1 MTTLKEIRESARAT
15 ARQVKEAAVEN
26 ATTREGTFIR
36 PSVLGY
42 RGNEPVILLISEQ
55 VDRDQ
60 GLAAVRLAA
69 MGFGCDA
76 VALVTD
82 SWHASTMTNPLT
94 GKVWGPG
101 EMQVAVEQHDGI
113 ERGWITE
120 DLTTLVVNRA
130 GDQSF
135 GMDGFRIEQVG
146 YGARTRHFRIE
157 WVPTEWDGVEA
168 DKLDGKVPNALVRA
182 MMETPLDVL
191 AAKAGLSPADFD
203 LDHVEGRAHMDC
215 AVVRVM
221 NATGIWAGAAVL
233 MSNDPTRSEIIDES
247 LSQLPGAMWEKGGH
261 S

>member
-1 MTTLKEIRESARAT
+1 MTTIKEIRESARET
-15 ARQVKEAAVEN
+15 ARKVKEDAVES

-36 PSVLGY
+36 PAVLGY
-42 RGNEPVILLISEQ
+42 RGDEPVILLLSEQ

-82 SWHASTMTNPLT
+82 SWHASTMTNPTT

-101 EMQVAVEQHDGI
+101 EMQVAVEQHNGI

-120 DLTTLVVNRA
+120 DLMTMVVNRA

-135 GMDGFRIEQVG
+135 GLDGFRIEQVG

-157 WVPTEWDGVEA
+157 WVATEWDGIEP
-168 DKLDGKVPNALVRA
+168 DKLDGKVPSALVRA

-191 AAKAGLSPADFD
+191 SQQAGIDPADHG
-203 LDHVEGRAHMDC
+203 LTDHVEIRAHMDC

-233 MSNDPTRSEIIDES
+233 MSNDPTRSAIIDES
-247 LSQLPGAMWEKGGH
+247 LGQLPGAMWGKD